1 LETNHDISIG
11 KLTAILLIGVSTFG
25 MAPIMVRF
33 ATDTDPLALAA
44 LRTGFAVL
52 FLFPFWFPQRKTIT
66 ELKKQGV
73 SRLLLALTGICLG
86 LHFSFW
92 IASLNYT
99 SVASASVLVT
109 IHPVMLIVAESLLF
123 KQRFHGIVWMGV
135 AVAFGGSA
143 LLGLADQS
151 TLDAFPNAL
160 LGNSLALT
168 AAVIFVVYFMLGRK
182 IRQYTEWLDYVFYV
196 YLYATITTF
205 VLSVIWLGGLP
216 ELSGMALLVGVGLA
230 LGPTILGHGSINY
243 AVKYVSPTL
252 LSTLVLSE
260 GVFAAIAA
268 YFIFSEIPSLL
279 SIGAMVIILFG
290 VSLTWYRRV
299 QRPAKQN

>member
-1 LETNHDISIG
+1 MDLQKEVSTG
-11 KLTAILLIGVSTFG
+11 KITALLLVGISTFG

-33 ATDTDPLALAA
+33 ATDVEPLALAA
-44 LRTGFAVL
+44 LRTGFAVI
-52 FLFPFWFPQRKTIT
+52 FLFPFWFPQRKPIS
-66 ELKKQGV
+66 ELKSLGI
-73 SRLLLALTGICLG
+73 SRVLLALTGVCLG

-109 IHPVMLIVAESLLF
+109 IHPVMLIVAERLIF
-123 KQRFHGIVWMGV
+123 KKSFRGVVWMGV
-135 AVAFGGSA
+135 AVAFVGSA
-143 LLGLADQS
+143 LLGMADEAG
-151 TLDAFPNAL
+151 LEAFPNAL
-160 LGNSLALT
+160 YGNALALT

-196 YLYATITTF
+196 YLYATVTSLI
-205 VLSVIWLGGLP
+205 LAIIWVGGIP
-216 ELSGMALLVGVGLA
+216 SISGMALIVGVGLA
-230 LGPTILGHGSINY
+230 IGPTILGHGSINF

-268 YFIFSEIPSLL
+268 YFIFGEIPSGL
-279 SIGAMVIILFG
+279 SIGAMILILFG

-299 QRPAKQN
+299 KRPES

>member
-1 LETNHDISIG
+1 MNNQADISTG
-11 KLTAILLIGVSTFG
+11 KITALLLVGISTFG

-33 ATDTDPLALAA
+33 APDVEPLALSA

-52 FLFPFWFPQRKTIT
+52 FLFPFWFPQRKSIP
-66 ELKKQGV
+66 ELKSLGI
-73 SRLLLALTGICLG
+73 SRVLLALTGICLG

-109 IHPVMLIVAESLLF
+109 IHPVMLIVAESLIF
-123 KQRFHGIVWMGV
+123 KRRFRGIVWVGV
-135 AVAFGGSA
+135 FVAFAGSA
-143 LLGLADQS
+143 LLGIADEAS
-151 TLDAFPNAL
+151 LEAFPNAL
-160 LGNSLALT
+160 FGNALALT

-182 IRQYTEWLDYVFYV
+182 IRQYTEWIDYVFYV
-196 YLYATITTF
+196 YLYATITSLILA
-205 VLSVIWLGGLP
+205 VLWVGGIP
-216 ELSGMALLVGVGLA
+216 AISGSALLVGIGLA
-230 LGPTILGHGSINY
+230 LGPTILGHGSINF

-268 YFIFSEIPSLL
+268 YFIFGEMPSAL
-279 SIGAMVIILFG
+279 SIGAMIVILAG
-290 VSLTWYRRV
+290 VSLTWYKRVKRTERR
-299 QRPAKQN
+299 N

>member
-1 LETNHDISIG
+1 MNNQADISTG
-11 KLTAILLIGVSTFG
+11 KITALLLVGISTFG

-33 ATDTDPLALAA
+33 APDVEPLALSA

-52 FLFPFWFPQRKTIT
+52 FLFPFWFPQRKSIP
-66 ELKKQGV
+66 ELKSLGI
-73 SRLLLALTGICLG
+73 SRVLLALTGICLG

-109 IHPVMLIVAESLLF
+109 IHPVMLIVAESLIF
-123 KQRFHGIVWMGV
+123 KRRFRGIVWVGV
-135 AVAFGGSA
+135 FVAFAGSA
-143 LLGLADQS
+143 LLGIADEAS
-151 TLDAFPNAL
+151 LEAFPNAL
-160 LGNSLALT
+160 FGNALALT

-182 IRQYTEWLDYVFYV
+182 IRQYTEWIDYVFYV
-196 YLYATITTF
+196 YLYATITSLILA
-205 VLSVIWLGGLP
+205 VLWVGGIP
-216 ELSGMALLVGVGLA
+216 AISGSALLVGIGLA
-230 LGPTILGHGSINY
+230 LGPTILGHGSINF

-268 YFIFSEIPSLL
+268 YFIFGEMPSAL
-279 SIGAMVIILFG
+279 SIGAMIVILAG
-290 VSLTWYRRV
+290 VSLTWYKRVKRAERR
-299 QRPAKQN
+299 N

>member
-1 LETNHDISIG
+1 MV
-11 KLTAILLIGVSTFG
+11 GVSTFG

-66 ELKKQGV
+66 ELKEQGINRV
-73 SRLLLALTGICLG
+73 LLALTGICLG

-92 IASLNYT
+92 IASLHYT

-109 IHPVMLIVAESLLF
+109 IHPVMLIVAESVIF
-123 KQRFHGIVWMGV
+123 KQRFHKIVWIGV

-143 LLGLADQS
+143 LLGLADQT

-160 LGNSLALT
+160 LGNALALT
-168 AAVIFVVYFMLGRK
+168 AAVIFVIYFMLGRK
-182 IRQYTEWLDYVFYV
+182 IRQYTGWLDYVFYV
-196 YLYATITTF
+196 YLYATITTCI
-205 VLSVIWLGGLP
+205 LSVLWIGGIP
-216 ELSGMALLVGVGLA
+216 EISGLALLVGVGLA

-268 YFIFSEIPSLL
+268 YFIFTEIPSLL
-279 SIGAMVIILFG
+279 SIGAMLIILSG

-299 QRPAKQN
+299 QRPRRKN